1 MSYAGPVSRR
11 KRAASTSSDAAQ
23 VAGHL
28 GDADPSDSS
37 MDDESDDQG
46 AASGSA
52 KAFRPLPR
60 YSTKGDRTAVFATG
74 VVLGLMIGAGA
85 ALLLA
90 PQSGVDTRNALV
102 RRSRRLSKRG
112 RNSWDDLRWELRQF
126 RRDLQRKSL
135 SRRAASSL

>member
-11 KRAASTSSDAAQ
+11 KRAASAPSDAAK
-23 VAGHL
+23 VAGHV
-28 GDADPSDSS
+28 GDADPSDSPT
-37 MDDESDDQG
+37 DDVSAERDV
-46 AASGSA
+46 ASRSA
-52 KAFRPLPR
+52 TGFRPLPR

-90 PQSGVDTRNALV
+90 PQSGADTRNSLI

-112 RNSWDDLRWELRQF
+112 RNSWDDLRWELGQF